1 MRADD
6 ELHHRAETPNGRR
19 PKKVQSRHG
28 RFEALLEPRIS
39 LEATYGLR
47 QLWGKEIVLGNVHS
61 ISRSQ
66 KNMVDGSFASV
77 IELNSYPLAY
87 RSGGNNRTAEVY
99 GYVLEPRH

>member
-77 IELNSYPLAY
+77 IELNSYPLAHG
-87 RSGGNNRTAEVY
+87 SSGNNRTAEVY
-99 GYVLEPRH
+99 GHVLEPRH